1 MRYQTTANK
10 NQDMKYAAKRLNM
23 VQPQDSWMEE
33 MNRSLITLGML
44 SVREWRGGVGA
55 AGLTR
60 KVVSSPASS
69 C

>member
-44 SVREWRGGVGA
+44 SVREWLV
-55 AGLTR
+55 LQ
-60 KVVSSPASS
+60 KVPSEGS
-69 C
+69 